1 MNQMPAPTGD
11 QFLGSQCAPLPVV
24 TLHCCRPI
32 IKKTLH
38 CDHRNMNPVKQLNRH
53 CTAAQNDSCHPVS
66 RADINIFPLLFLD
79 ALRIAQQNAVPSLVR
94 LILYIADH
102 LRKIRMSYMR
112 HNQPDCICI
121 LSLQ

>member
-1 MNQMPAPTGD
+1 
-11 QFLGSQCAPLPVV
+11 
-24 TLHCCRPI
+24 
-32 IKKTLH
+32 
-38 CDHRNMNPVKQLNRH
+38 MNPVKQLNRH

-112 HNQPDCICI
+112 HNQADCICI
-121 LSLQ
+121 LSL